1 MLENIFKAFSGVL
14 AKRMSKVLK
23 HIQVPEQYGFTEGKS
38 CMEPT
43 RTVIDTIRYAVSNHK
58 SLCVLSTDIYKAF
71 DTVSIAHIERS
82 LDFFQFPEDYKKA
95 FMVLARHGTIQFE
108 INGNMSGD
116 YELNRGTGQGD
127 PKSSGG
133 FNLCITPLNV
143 YLSKSTFFFYKSKST
158 VKH

>member
-1 MLENIFKAFSGVL
+1 MLSACPKCSSTFRTPDNMASQKARAAWNL
-14 AKRMSKVLK
+14 
-23 HIQVPEQYGFTEGKS
+23 P
-38 CMEPT
+38 
-43 RTVIDTIRYAVSNHK
+43 NHK

-82 LDFFQFPEDYKKA
+82 LDFFQFPEEYKNA

-108 INGNMSGD
+108 VNGNMSGD

-133 FNLCITPLNV
+133 FNL
-143 YLSKSTFFFYKSKST
+143 
-158 VKH
+158 